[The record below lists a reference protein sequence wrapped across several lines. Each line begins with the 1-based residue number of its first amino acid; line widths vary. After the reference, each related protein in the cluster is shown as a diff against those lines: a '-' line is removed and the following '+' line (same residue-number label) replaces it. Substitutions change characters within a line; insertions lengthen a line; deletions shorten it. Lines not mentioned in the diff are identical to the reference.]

1 METIKFSVNW
11 NKKLDCDFFTTIRLS
26 NRFNIGD
33 FVWIECKGM
42 DNKVGEIMTK
52 HTTVIEKLTD
62 LVCYQDTGYNKVTTV
77 GLIKKTYGSIDN
89 WETQKIYIYGIS
101 TKSIGISELEA
112 SKRIKARIDDL
123 FSNPVLKEMYD
134 KHHTLPKGG

>member
-33 FVWIECKGM
+33 FVMIECKGIES
-42 DNKVGEIMTK
+42 KVGEIMTK

-62 LVCYQDTGYNKVTTV
+62 LVCYQDTGYNKMTTI
-77 GLIKKTYGSIDN
+77 GLIKKMYGSIDN

-101 TKSIGISELEA
+101 TKSLAIDELEI
-112 SKRIKARIDDL
+112 SKRIQKNVNEL
-123 FSNPVLKEMYD
+123 FENPVVREMFN
-134 KHHTLPKGG
+134 KHHLAQKGG